1 MSAVPVYTF
10 YGQSDPAPT
19 PFAAR
24 ALSSDTA
31 ARSAAVEALRER
43 PSWGMVT
50 VYQERRMV
58 GRAAMGPVR
67 FGAGAPV
74 AAPLQ

>member
-1 MSAVPVYTF
+1 MQVYTF
-10 YGQSDPAPT
+10 YGLTDPAPT

-24 ALSSDTA
+24 ALTSDTA
-31 ARSAAVEALRER
+31 ARNAALDALREH

-50 VYQERRMV
+50 VYQAERMV

-67 FGAGAPV
+67 FGAGSPV
-74 AAPLQ
+74 GSALQ

>member
-1 MSAVPVYTF
+1 VSAVPVYTF
-10 YGQSDPAPT
+10 YGHADRAPT

-24 ALSSDTA
+24 ALTSDTA

-50 VYQERRMV
+50 VYQDERMV

-67 FGAGAPV
+67 FGAGPPL
-74 AAPLQ
+74 AAALQ

>member
-1 MSAVPVYTF
+1 MLVYTF
-10 YGQSDPAPT
+10 YGQNDPAPT

-24 ALSSDTA
+24 VLKSDTA
-31 ARSAAVEALRER
+31 ARSAAVEALREH

-50 VYQERRMV
+50 VYQDERMV

-67 FGAGAPV
+67 FGTGPLV
-74 AAPLQ
+74 GPPLQ